1 MPFVQIGAGRH
12 GLCVRTDIRAIPPGR
27 PGENTWRR
35 GICPETRQRTEKVRR
50 MPEHVLPASRPQ
62 RVSPRVRD
70 ASAEIDV
77 VDVGKGREI
86 PAPLAEQAHPAAR
99 RPAVEINEVHAVRE
113 GDLLHGV
120 ADHLLPHARRH
131 LVRDEADLR
140 LRAVVVRAPLSVRA
154 CLAHVVPARH
164 LVARRAVGRH
174 ESIALRGVQPQRR
187 ALEAGRLL
195 KAGVRARHDVQ
206 RALQHAYGN
215 LVARLHG
222 VRRERE
228 RVRAG
233 LLDRRRLWR
242 REDAVGGHVAVRRD
256 NAQTL
261 VVVNHE
267 LVGRCPHE
275 AARRKDKGEFD
286 FHARSLAFLF
296 PSRQT
301 ESPTSHVLKL

>member
-1 MPFVQIGAGRH
+1 
-12 GLCVRTDIRAIPPGR
+12 
-27 PGENTWRR
+27 
-35 GICPETRQRTEKVRR
+35 

-62 RVSPRVRD
+62 RVSPCVRD

-77 VDVGKGREI
+77 VDVGKGCEI

-99 RPAVEINEVHAVRE
+99 RAAVEMDVVHAVRE
-113 GDLLHGV
+113 GGLLHGI

-164 LVARRAVGRH
+164 LVARRAVGRNQRV
-174 ESIALRGVQPQRR
+174 ALRGVQPQRR

-195 KAGVRARHDVQ
+195 KAGVRAGHDVQ
-206 RALQHAYGN
+206 RALQHAHGN

-242 REDAVGGHVAVRRD
+242 REDATSGHVAVRGN
-256 NAQTL
+256 NAFAHE
-261 VVVNHE
+261 VVHREV
-267 LVGRCPHE
+267 VGRRPQE
-275 AARRKDKGEFD
+275 TARRKEKG
-286 FHARSLAFLF
+286 
-296 PSRQT
+296 
-301 ESPTSHVLKL
+301 